1 MARLLAS
8 TDCGGHGLRSGGDRG
23 ERTALSEMPRRL
35 TRTIRR
41 AGSHAGESSH
51 QAPETESELT
61 TLTGS
66 SRTRGP
72 YGETIGR
79 LGPVADQT
87 PSVAD
92 ISGTSVTGTLAEQP
106 ASSTATKAL
115 PSQRVSGTPD
125 AGVPKF
131 CGSSCG
137 DSAPMALT

>member
-1 MARLLAS
+1 MHFADGAA
-8 TDCGGHGLRSGGDRG
+8 TCQYGLRRAWPAQRG
-23 ERTALSEMPRRL
+23 RPRRANRIISEMPRRL

-51 QAPETESELT
+51 QAPETESKLT

-87 PSVAD
+87 PSVRVVAAG
-92 ISGTSVTGTLAEQP
+92 GT
-106 ASSTATKAL
+106 
-115 PSQRVSGTPD
+115 
-125 AGVPKF
+125 
-131 CGSSCG
+131 
-137 DSAPMALT
+137 